1 MLKKSA
7 YTLHIGSLPDGIPLT
22 YSGDGSIVTI
32 APPGSGKTLC
42 NVFPN
47 LLTWKRPA
55 VVLDI
60 SGDIYEHTGAWRSSN
75 LCAVYKFSPWSQM
88 RATTTTPSR
97 SSGTIPISSG
107 RTQSGGAA
115 PRLRHAPGHAGAIP
129 GGPLARP
136 VRARHPCRPWRY
148 LI

>member
-47 LLTWKRPA
+47 LLTLEETR
-55 VVLDI
+55 
-60 SGDIYEHTGAWRSSN
+60 R
-75 LCAVYKFSPWSQM
+75 
-88 RATTTTPSR
+88 R
-97 SSGTIPISSG
+97 
-107 RTQSGGAA
+107 
-115 PRLRHAPGHAGAIP
+115 PGHLRGH
-129 GGPLARP
+129 L
-136 VRARHPCRPWRY
+136 
-148 LI
+148 